1 MLKFIKLNFL
11 PDHLIY
17 YFLCL
22 KYIFIFLT
30 QQK

>member
-1 MLKFIKLNFL
+1 MLKFISFL
-11 PDHLIY
+11 SDHLIY
-17 YFLCL
+17 HFLCL